1 MPRPFPWR
9 PLAGAVLVL
18 ALAAA
23 PAEAHSI
30 KGAVFGFVTGFMHP
44 LTGPDHVV
52 AMVAVGLWGTF
63 LGAPA
68 IWLLPIVFPLIMAL
82 GGAAGV
88 IGLPLSHVET
98 GIALSAVVLG
108 LMVALAVRVPV
119 WLAVVMVGF
128 FAIFHGYA
136 HGRELPLA
144 VGPME
149 FALGFVI
156 ATGCLHLAGIA
167 LGLMARWK
175 VGEYVVRAGGAA
187 ITLAGLWFLFT

>member
-1 MPRPFPWR
+1 M
-9 PLAGAVLVL
+9 

-23 PAEAHSI
+23 PAEAHSVQ
-30 KGAVFGFVTGFMHP
+30 GAVTGFVSGFMHP

-68 IWLLPIVFPLIMAL
+68 IWLLPIVFPLIMAV

-88 IGLPLSHVET
+88 LGLPLSHIET
-98 GIALSAVVLG
+98 GIALSAIVLG
-108 LMVALAVRVPV
+108 LMVALAVRVPL

-128 FAIFHGYA
+128 FAVFHGYA

-144 VGPME
+144 AGPLE
-149 FALGFVI
+149 FGLGFVI

-175 VGEYVVRAGGAA
+175 AGEYAVRTGGAM
-187 ITLAGLWFLFT
+187 ITAAGLWFLFT

>member
-1 MPRPFPWR
+1 M
-9 PLAGAVLVL
+9 LL
-18 ALAAA
+18 ALIAA
-23 PAEAHSI
+23 PAEAHSV
-30 KGAVFGFVTGFMHP
+30 KGAVTGFVTGFMHP

-98 GIALSAVVLG
+98 GIALSAIVLG

-128 FAIFHGYA
+128 FAVFHGYA

-167 LGLMARWK
+167 LGLLARWK
-175 VGEYVVRAGGAA
+175 LGEYAVRAGGVA
-187 ITLAGLWFLFT
+187 ITAAGVWFLFT

>member
-1 MPRPFPWR
+1 M
-9 PLAGAVLVL
+9 

-23 PAEAHSI
+23 PAEAHSVQ
-30 KGAVFGFVTGFMHP
+30 GAVTGFVSGFMHP

-68 IWLLPIVFPLIMAL
+68 IWLLPIVFPLIMAV

-88 IGLPLSHVET
+88 LGLPLSHIET
-98 GIALSAVVLG
+98 GIALSAIVLG
-108 LMVALAVRVPV
+108 LMVALAVRVPL

-128 FAIFHGYA
+128 FAVFHGYA

-149 FALGFVI
+149 FGLGFVI

-175 VGEYVVRAGGAA
+175 AGEYAVRAGGAM
-187 ITLAGLWFLFT
+187 ITAAGLWFLFT